1 MYTRNWKTV
10 SLTRQRV
17 RRRPGTV
24 AIAGAIQN
32 KYDIPVIP
40 HVICS
45 GATKEDIEYE
55 LLDLQFRASA
65 ISLFCEET
73 RRRKTDSLHQPKT
86 VIPMPPTSEAGK
98 PV

>member
-1 MYTRNWKTV
+1 MNIADFLHQQGDKRGFSFEVLPPLKGNGTAALFRTIDALSEFGPRFINGL
-10 SLTRQRV
+10 LTRQRV

-40 HVICS
+40 HIICS

-55 LLDLQFRASA
+55 LLDL
-65 ISLFCEET
+65 
-73 RRRKTDSLHQPKT
+73 
-86 VIPMPPTSEAGK
+86 
-98 PV
+98 